1 MQKCF
6 SDSTDAKKQND
17 ENIIKSKSNLGVYN
31 SQIKEIYGN
40 YGFWSWFQFWFM
52 DSVFKQTVMLMD
64 KTRIDYDY
72 KKGESVRRS
81 NNPSLQRDIDKYNAT
96 EAVEFLKKRQQQRQQ
111 EKSRE
116 QLVEEMRDKVNKNNN
131 KNTI

>member
-1 MQKCF
+1 M
-6 SDSTDAKKQND
+6 
-17 ENIIKSKSNLGVYN
+17 GVYN

-72 KKGESVRRS
+72 EKGKSVRRS
-81 NNPSLQRDIDKYNAT
+81 NNPALQREIDEYNTT
-96 EAVEFLKKRQQQRQQ
+96 EAVRVLREKQRRRR
-111 EKSRE
+111 EKMSRE
-116 QLVEEMRDKVNKNNN
+116 DIVEDLREQIAKEK
-131 KNTI
+131 K